1 LDRAGAE
8 AGAVACGAVH
18 AARASRTA
26 RPTIHRCT
34 DGIVVGASR
43 GVECWPPARDNLIA
57 DLAPRVQS
65 DAEDV
70 SLGLMGA
77 NVIGL
82 ALSKLLMSREPA
94 RRLQAE
100 RKRLAIELL
109 ASIAAGA
116 EGRRPPWTPAPS

>member
-1 LDRAGAE
+1 
-8 AGAVACGAVH
+8 
-18 AARASRTA
+18 
-26 RPTIHRCT
+26 
-34 DGIVVGASR
+34 
-43 GVECWPPARDNLIA
+43 
-57 DLAPRVQS
+57 VQS
-65 DAEDV
+65 DAVDV